1 MWSELKT
8 LFWLQWKLTLS
19 MFRSRLLSDRLRALE
34 MLLRVMQFVF
44 TFPIFLLMGIALA
57 VGLILLSPQAAYE
70 LVMLVNTGLFF
81 LWLVM
86 PASISAQMVER
97 FEMSRLFLY
106 PISFRSIVLGSTLMS
121 ILTITG
127 VWTAPILLGEIVG
140 LAWHQPLSLPL
151 IVLGAL
157 PTFGLLVLTG
167 RIMEDFFDL
176 VAGDRRLRALALS
189 ILTLPFVLCG
199 LGQYVIQYATDNYS
213 NLPQIPFLEELARLE
228 TVSGPSEALEILRLS
243 RLLTWLPPGWMTA
256 GMGLSVRGEWGA
268 ALLFLGLSI
277 GLVFLLLWG
286 HTRITRRLMQGA
298 ALSIGTERV
307 RSRRWSLRLPGPS
320 AFWALFHKD
329 WLYLWRSPLPR
340 RLLFSSLAVI
350 VALALPLRGITQSNA
365 PAPMREV
372 IYPVVSLFV
381 IAMVSMVINMALTAN
396 YFGSVDREGFAT
408 LAFSALDRR
417 QVILSANLAVLL
429 FAVLSLLLAA
439 LGLAFLTGLGVIF
452 PLGLYLGL
460 CIQIG
465 SAPAYNLA
473 AIIGPYRTQL
483 KFSGGRQRGNMW
495 GFLAWGISALP
506 ILALIVLPYIFWRPG
521 LLITLPLGIIYSLG
535 LYILTLKPLARLFQR
550 REHAILEAVTTGD

>member
-1 MWSELKT
+1 M
-8 LFWLQWKLTLS
+8 
-19 MFRSRLLSDRLRALE
+19 
-34 MLLRVMQFVF
+34 
-44 TFPIFLLMGIALA
+44 
-57 VGLILLSPQAAYE
+57 
-70 LVMLVNTGLFF
+70 
-81 LWLVM
+81 
-86 PASISAQMVER
+86 
-97 FEMSRLFLY
+97 
-106 PISFRSIVLGSTLMS
+106 
-121 ILTITG
+121 
-127 VWTAPILLGEIVG
+127 
-140 LAWHQPLSLPL
+140 
-151 IVLGAL
+151 
-157 PTFGLLVLTG
+157 
-167 RIMEDFFDL
+167 
-176 VAGDRRLRALALS
+176 
-189 ILTLPFVLCG
+189 
-199 LGQYVIQYATDNYS
+199 
-213 NLPQIPFLEELARLE
+213 
-228 TVSGPSEALEILRLS
+228 
-243 RLLTWLPPGWMTA
+243 
-256 GMGLSVRGEWGA
+256 
-268 ALLFLGLSI
+268 
-277 GLVFLLLWG
+277 
-286 HTRITRRLMQGA
+286 
-298 ALSIGTERV
+298 
-307 RSRRWSLRLPGPS
+307 
-320 AFWALFHKD
+320 
-329 WLYLWRSPLPR
+329 
-340 RLLFSSLAVI
+340 I

-439 LGLAFLTGLGVIF
+439 LGLALLTGLGVIF